1 MREMISTGN
10 GPLKSATASKDSAS
24 SKGPRKDTMTSRT
37 IGSRAPT
44 ARGVKTRETKA
55 RSRSCSGGSIMMM
68 EAYIRMT
75 SGSVCKVERST
86 PCAEENVCQSLCA
99 AQTSS

>member
-10 GPLKSATASKDSAS
+10 GPLKSATASKESAP
-24 SKGPRKDTMTSRT
+24 SKGARNDTMTSRT
-37 IGSRAPT
+37 IGSSAVT
-44 ARGVKTRETKA
+44 ALGVKTRETSA

-68 EAYIRMT
+68 EPYILMT
-75 SGSVCKVERST
+75 SGSVFSVDRST
-86 PCAEENVCQSLCA
+86 PWVEEKVCQSLCA